1 MIYKMSEENN
11 KIVGGTRIPELDI
24 MKLVGIV
31 LVVVGHVT
39 RIFTPQGLIPQ
50 ADDTGI
56 MDILTKVI
64 YSFICHYSFLFQE

>member
-1 MIYKMSEENN
+1 MSEENN

-39 RIFTPQGLIPQ
+39 RRECKLNCVKLQ
-50 ADDTGI
+50 
-56 MDILTKVI
+56 
-64 YSFICHYSFLFQE
+64 